1 MLALH
6 TQHQVINGILPLT
19 RLPMVKFL
27 LALLPHKEPGKKKKR
42 KKNLAQRLPSPRTK
56 VKEIREHHHQ
66 FVVKRPKWHPMDQA
80 HKTESDENERER
92 ECFV

>member
-1 MLALH
+1 
-6 TQHQVINGILPLT
+6 
-19 RLPMVKFL
+19 MVKFL
-27 LALLPHKEPGKKKKR
+27 LALLPHKEPGKKKK
-42 KKNLAQRLPSPRTK
+42 KNLAQHLPSPRTE

-80 HKTESDENERER
+80 HKIESDESERER